1 MIDSELLVPGDLVYV
16 RSNQKIPAD
25 MNIISS
31 ENMIIDN
38 QAITGE
44 FQTIKL

>member
-1 MIDSELLVPGDLVYV
+1 MIDSELLVPGDIVYI

-25 MNIISS
+25 ISLINS
-31 ENMIIDN
+31 ENMVVDN

-44 FQTIKL
+44 FHPIKL